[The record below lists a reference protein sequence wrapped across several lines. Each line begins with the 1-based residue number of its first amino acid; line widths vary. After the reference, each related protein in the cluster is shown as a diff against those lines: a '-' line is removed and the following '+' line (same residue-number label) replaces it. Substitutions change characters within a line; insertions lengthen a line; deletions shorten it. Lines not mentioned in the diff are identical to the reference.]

1 MQTLL
6 STALVG
12 TAQAGASTPATNTEA
27 DALIAALSEA
37 NTEQRL
43 LLAAGTAAVY
53 HTAGYVPETTL
64 DVPVPAPDETVP
76 VCSPHVAELLR
87 ALLAGQ
93 KHELIREALG
103 RLRRAGLRLPPDLL
117 PVALDMRDNEVRATL
132 APVIGERGR
141 WLAAFNKAWNWVNDY
156 LPQAEGTLPADAE
169 TIWEE
174 GTTGQ
179 RVEILRRVRAVD
191 PEHGRQWLQAVWKQE
206 KADVRVDLLSAL
218 AVELGP
224 DDETLLEFAL
234 DDRAQGVR
242 AAAAALL
249 AKLPGSALVARM
261 TARADAMLSYNGSKL
276 DAKPPKALEPD
287 AMRDGIPAKPA
298 YTSAGSE
305 RAWWLTQIL
314 CRVPPAHWLDRFG
327 LPAAALV
334 AATADTSWQ
343 ATILEGW
350 THAAATYQ
358 DRDWALPLWNYWGD
372 PPRPKKGVAAVR
384 NVDDLCAELA
394 PLLDTDELE
403 RQALAALDE
412 AVSTASGRLNEVL
425 DALPMPWS
433 RTIGEA
439 YLRSLRRFADQ
450 LTKQSQ
456 DGAPF
461 DATFDHAALA
471 LPSECLSLAAEPV
484 PVPEDNSSWYFQRF
498 RTHLEDFA
506 DVVHMRRRIVEEIP
520 L

>member
-1 MQTLL
+1 MQSLL

-12 TAQAGASTPATNTEA
+12 TAQAGASTPATGTEA

-37 NTEQRL
+37 NTERRL

-53 HTAGYVPETTL
+53 RTAGYVPETIS
-64 DVPVPAPDETVP
+64 DAPVPAPDDTP
-76 VCSPHVAELLR
+76 PICSPHVAELLL
-87 ALLAGQ
+87 ALLAGR
-93 KHELIREALG
+93 KHELIREALD
-103 RLRRAGLRLPPDLL
+103 RLGRAGLRLPPDLL
-117 PVALDMRDNEVRATL
+117 PVALDTHEAEVRATL
-132 APVIGERGR
+132 VPVIGERGR
-141 WLAAFNKAWNWVNDY
+141 WLASFNNAWNWVNDY
-156 LPQAEGTLPADAE
+156 LPQVEGTLPADAE
-169 TIWEE
+169 TVWEE

-191 PEHGRQWLQAVWKQE
+191 PERGRQWLQAVWKQE

-218 AVELGP
+218 AVELGQ
-224 DDETLLEFAL
+224 DDETLLESAL
-234 DDRAQGVR
+234 DDRAQSVR

-249 AKLPGSALVARM
+249 AKLPRSALVARM
-261 TARADAMLSYNGSKL
+261 TARADAMLSYTAGKL
-276 DAKPPKALEPD
+276 DARPPKALEPD
-287 AMRDGIPAKPA
+287 AVRDGIPAKPA

-305 RAWWLTQIL
+305 RAWWLMQIL

-343 ATILEGW
+343 TTILEGW

-358 DRDWALPLWNYWGD
+358 DRDWVLPLWNYWGD
-372 PPRPKKGVAAVR
+372 PPRPRKGVAAAR
-384 NVDDLCAELA
+384 NANDLRAELA
-394 PLLDTDELE
+394 ALVDTEELE

-412 AVSTASGRLNEVL
+412 AVSTTSGRLNEVL
-425 DALPMPWS
+425 DTLPMPWS

-450 LTKQSQ
+450 LTKHSQ
-456 DGAPF
+456 DGVPF
-461 DATFDHAALA
+461 DATLDRAALA
-471 LPSECLSLAAEPV
+471 LPSECLTLAAEPV
-484 PVPEDNSSWYFQRF
+484 PAPEDNSSWYFQRF
-498 RTHLEDFA
+498 RTRLEEFA
-506 DVVHMRRRIVEEIP
+506 DVIHMRRRIVEEIP